1 MRTSLDQH
9 HDDGG
14 PRPGDRVEQ
23 SRLSFGKPEFS
34 QVHTFPAGHPHGI
47 AGDGDR
53 STVGVESRPRRP
65 RTRSAEHHH
74 RDIGTGRESDR
85 LGEGRQIPADEIAA
99 PAVRDLR
106 AVRSRGLE
114 AAPHGLLQPGET
126 SIPKTQIGPRF
137 QRQRTGCHGVPGQP
151 HQAVERAPVGHHE
164 TGEPPPFAQDPGQE
178 LPVGLTGDAVE
189 FVVRR
194 HDTRRPGPD
203 PRQSGLQMDLVQL
216 AGAELGGRPVATAD
230 RGSLPGEVCEYDSS
244 TVRPE
249 VTLRR
254 PLDAGHQGFG
264 EPRRQVC
271 VSVPAARELT
281 GRRRRLPRGR
291 RAQGDRPQQVG
302 ADSPRDRDRMAAHVE
317 FVVQP
322 STVRRCV
329 QWFEG
334 P

>member
-114 AAPHGLLQPGET
+114 AAPHGLLQPGKHP
-126 SIPKTQIGPRF
+126 S
-137 QRQRTGCHGVPGQP
+137 QR
-151 HQAVERAPVGHHE
+151 
-164 TGEPPPFAQDPGQE
+164 
-178 LPVGLTGDAVE
+178 
-189 FVVRR
+189 
-194 HDTRRPGPD
+194 
-203 PRQSGLQMDLVQL
+203 
-216 AGAELGGRPVATAD
+216 
-230 RGSLPGEVCEYDSS
+230 
-244 TVRPE
+244 
-249 VTLRR
+249 LR
-254 PLDAGHQGFG
+254 
-264 EPRRQVC
+264 
-271 VSVPAARELT
+271 SVPASSASAPAATGSPASRTRRSSARPSAIT
-281 GRRRRLPRGR
+281 RPVNPHRSRRIPVRSSRSASQGMPSNSLYAAMTPAAPARIPARAASRWISCSSRAPSSVAARL
-291 RAQGDRPQQVG
+291 RPPTV
-302 ADSPRDRDRMAAHVE
+302 APCPAKCVSTTAAR
-317 FVVQP
+317 
-322 STVRRCV
+322 S
-329 QWFEG
+329 G
-334 P
+334 PK